1 MRMGIRIRLW
11 LAFAA
16 ISGMTVIASAVA
28 WVANDHSS
36 AGMSRMVEGDVPRLV
51 ALSSLG
57 QSAGALIA
65 VAPSILFAK
74 DQDSLMQAW
83 RRTVGARDALTH
95 ALGRARGQVQDP
107 AAVADADAMA
117 GDIGQRLEG
126 LRADMQRSLALTERH
141 RAQAEQVDVLQQE
154 YRVLVGLMP
163 PDVGTNLDVLTQTNR
178 IMVILGEVWRADLAA
193 LGGLEARLDSAFER
207 LPGPDDAGVSPE
219 VGVFLT
225 RLYSIAREEGN
236 VFDLKRRELLARA
249 SAAENLAALQALA
262 RRLDARVSA
271 LTAVAQSDIQRNHG
285 EVADILAQSRLML
298 AASSAIALVVAL
310 LIAWRYV
317 GDSVARRLR
326 TLSAS
331 MRAIAAGDLMTPIPT
346 AGHDEI
352 SDMGRALLVFR
363 DALAHVRHLAT
374 HDVLTGLAN
383 RRLLEERLG
392 AELAKPGHS
401 GALLYINLRGFKE
414 INDTFGHT
422 LGDRVL
428 LILADRLRWAA
439 RGQDLPARLGGD
451 DFVLLVPGI
460 ADMAPLE
467 TYLQGLERVVSSP
480 VAVES
485 LEIEVQPVVGIAR
498 YPVDGRSAQDI
509 LQNADMAMNR
519 AKTVEG
525 TQTCY
530 YSPEMGRD
538 SQRRKAIRADL
549 RHGIE
554 TGQLE
559 LYYQPKV
566 NMRTGAI
573 AGAEALVRW
582 NHPQRGMI
590 SPVDFIPVA
599 ERSGLILPLG
609 TYVLREGCRQARA
622 WRDQGLGDLRVAVN
636 MSPVQVLRQD
646 VVAAVAQALEESDL
660 PPHLLEIEITEG
672 VLMRQE
678 EKALQRLKGLRD
690 LGVHLAIDDF
700 GTGYS
705 SLSYLKRL
713 PVNCLKIDQAFVRHL
728 TTDAEDVRLTR
739 IMISMAHDFGLEV
752 VAEGVE
758 TLEHALFLQHEG
770 CDLGQGYYFAKPL
783 PSDQFTALVAG
794 EPPWRR
800 DCCLLGSG

>member
-28 WVANDHSS
+28 WLANDHSS
-36 AGMSRMVEGDVPRLV
+36 AGMSRMVEHDVPRLV
-51 ALSSLG
+51 ALSALG
-57 QSAGALIA
+57 QSGGALIA
-65 VAPSILFAK
+65 VAPSILFA
-74 DQDSLMQAW
+74 DDEAALARAW
-83 RRTVGARDALTH
+83 RRTTAARDSMTH
-95 ALGRARGQVQDP
+95 ALNRAKGRLRDP
-107 AAVADADAMA
+107 AALARIDAVTAE
-117 GDIGQRLEG
+117 IGRRLDG
-126 LRADMQRSLALTERH
+126 LHTDMERHLALTGRH
-141 RAQAEQVDVLQQE
+141 RIQAEQVDVLQQE
-154 YRVLVGLMP
+154 YRVLVGLLRP
-163 PDVGTNLDVLTQTNR
+163 EASADLQVLTQTNR
-178 IMVILGEVWRADLAA
+178 IMVILSEVWRSDLSRLTDLEQQLGAAFDLLPQAGTSGLSADVEAFLGRLRGMA
-193 LGGLEARLDSAFER
+193 LD
-207 LPGPDDAGVSPE
+207 
-219 VGVFLT
+219 
-225 RLYSIAREEGN
+225 EGN
-236 VFDLKRRELLARA
+236 LFDLKRRQLLARA

-262 RRLDARVSA
+262 RDLDVRVSA
-271 LTAVAQSDIQRNHG
+271 LTAAAQTDIQRNHG
-285 EVADILAQSRLML
+285 DVSDMLAQTRLML
-298 AASSAIALVVAL
+298 AASSAIALLVAL

-326 TLSAS
+326 TLSTS

-346 AGHDEI
+346 AGRDEI

-383 RRLLEERLG
+383 RRLVEERLA
-392 AELAKPGHS
+392 AELDLPGRQ
-401 GALLYINLRGFKE
+401 GALLYVNLRGFKE

-451 DFVLLVPGI
+451 DFVLLVPGV
-460 ADMAPLE
+460 AEVEPLE
-467 TYLQGLERVVSSP
+467 TYLQALERVLAAP

-485 LEIEVQPVVGIAR
+485 LEIEVQPVVGVAR
-498 YPVDGRSAQDI
+498 YPADGRSAQDI

-519 AKTVEG
+519 AKTG
-525 TQTCY
+525 DLPQTCY
-530 YSPEMGRD
+530 YSPQMGREA
-538 SQRRKAIRADL
+538 QRRKDIRADL

-554 TGQLE
+554 AGQLE
-559 LYYQPKV
+559 LHYQPKV
-566 NMRTGAI
+566 NMRTGEVS
-573 AGAEALVRW
+573 GAEALVRW

-609 TYVLREGCRQARA
+609 THVLREGCRQARA

-646 VVAAVAQALEESDL
+646 VVTAVAEALEEVDL
-660 PPHLLEIEITEG
+660 PPHLLEVEITEG
-672 VLMRQE
+672 VLLREE

-713 PVNCLKIDQAFVRHL
+713 PVDCLKIDQAFVRHL
-728 TTDAEDVRLTR
+728 TTDTEDVRLTR
-739 IMISMAHDFGLEV
+739 IIIGMAHDFGLEV
-752 VAEGVE
+752 VAEGIE
-758 TLEHALFLQHEG
+758 TLEHALFLRHEG

-783 PSDQFTALVAG
+783 PIADFTAFAAG
-794 EPPWRR
+794 EQPWRR
-800 DCCLLGSG
+800 DGRLLRNA